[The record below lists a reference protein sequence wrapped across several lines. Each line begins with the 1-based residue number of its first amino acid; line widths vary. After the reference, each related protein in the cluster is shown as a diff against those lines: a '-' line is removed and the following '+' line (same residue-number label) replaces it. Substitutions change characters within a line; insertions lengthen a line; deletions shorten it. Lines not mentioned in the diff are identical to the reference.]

1 MSRGRQRKR
10 GLVSPPK
17 MIWLR
22 TCTCPDCL
30 GKGAACM
37 DGFNWLG
44 RPKSDHAQQHAQAD
58 LLEYFDRLPAEIQD
72 ALNGAAVNVC
82 SWCAEIWLKKYGAP
96 AAVELVRNARFVGEA
111 EAATFVR
118 AEWRWAMEIG
128 Q

>member
-1 MSRGRQRKR
+1 MIR
-10 GLVSPPK
+10 LPK
-17 MIWLR
+17 VIWLQ

-44 RPKSDHAQQHAQAD
+44 RPKPDHAQQHAQAD

-82 SWCAEIWLKKYGAP
+82 SWCAEIWLSGYGTA
-96 AAVELVRNARFVGEA
+96 AAVELIYTLVLLTMHGR
-111 EAATFVR
+111 
-118 AEWRWAMEIG
+118 
-128 Q
+128 